1 MRLTHMKPASSDAIG
16 SNRTN
21 LTMQAGNDHDV
32 CQDPDS
38 GESHSNQQPI
48 PTVSVDN
55 DRQIV
60 GQPALF
66 LPPQQELTNIFVLS
80 QLSASQ
86 PVLRGLEST
95 ESAHGSGNGQ
105 TDAPGSLALQ
115 EHGLTPEEGSE
126 TGTVQA
132 ALDKDYRNELNAWVE
147 SASPTERAVHQEV
160 ERIINAYLD
169 LPAEQREAIDL
180 SDLGLSTLPPLPAGL
195 IALDVSQ
202 NALTALPEHLPRDLQ
217 QLDASQNALTAL
229 PEHLPPGLQTLDAS
243 QNALTAL
250 PEHLPLGLQHL
261 DVSQN
266 ALTALPEHLPRD
278 LQGLDVSQNALTV
291 LPEHLPR
298 NLQHLD
304 LSQNELTALL
314 ERLPRDLQY
323 LDVSQNALTTLPKRL
338 PRGLQNLDV
347 SQNALTALS
356 EDLPRGLRVLD
367 VSQNALTALPEHL
380 PKDLIALYASD
391 NKLCALPEHLPQ
403 GLLQLSV
410 YGNQLAALPEHLPQY
425 LEVLDVSN
433 NLIALLEHLPPGLQ
447 ALDVSSNQLTVLPT
461 HLPQCL
467 EKLYVSDNKLISL
480 PKHLPQNLKSF
491 SVMANGFDS
500 TMLLALMR
508 SNTSITELDF
518 DQLHIDADSKQA
530 LDAELVNNTK
540 HPARLANAAVTLD
553 LLTRLAFT
561 TSDQT
566 GALIK
571 RDSTPNPVANQLP
584 EQPIP
589 AELLDVLA
597 ANCPKDVLAMLAG
610 VVDGT
615 AQ

>member
-217 QLDASQNALTAL
+217 Q
-229 PEHLPPGLQTLDAS
+229 
-243 QNALTAL
+243 
-250 PEHLPLGLQHL
+250 L